1 MDQKMRMSF
10 MMRPNRMMI
19 GTLALIA
26 GLLLS
31 STTEIGVPLIFIGG
45 VLTLAMPPRQT
56 PSSTAVF
63 V

>member
-10 MMRPNRMMI
+10 VMLPNRTMM
-19 GTLALIA
+19 GAMALVA
-26 GLLLS
+26 GLMLA
-31 STTEIGVPLIFIGG
+31 STTEIGVPLILLGG